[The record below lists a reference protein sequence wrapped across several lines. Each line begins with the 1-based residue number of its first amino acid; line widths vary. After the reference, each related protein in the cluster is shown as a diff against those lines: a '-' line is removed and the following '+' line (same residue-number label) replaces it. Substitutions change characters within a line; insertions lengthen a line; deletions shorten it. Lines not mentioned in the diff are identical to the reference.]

1 MRRVAQLV
9 AALLLALA
17 AGPAAAAPPRAE
29 VGEPALRPRTIAVW
43 APIRHYLVP
52 SAAPASSLAEV
63 SLVQVSRALRAQV
76 AADPRHKLIEE
87 EPLTRLLTAQ
97 RDEAQSD
104 LRFVATRSAQLGVE
118 YFKQSDLRSAVD
130 QLEEAQSLLERTGLF
145 WSDPT
150 LAVTVWRTLALA
162 ELELAQGAQD
172 GSEGQTLHEAKATA
186 AFKELIRW
194 APGERFSREDYPAE
208 VVASFERAYLEH
220 LLSLGSDLRV
230 RAAEAKRLA
239 TQLGVEELV
248 FAFAISSG
256 DQTVVGLQFFDAA
269 SQQFVVDETTR
280 VAPAVAADTYSM
292 MLSDALACQPPRFA
306 PPDPAGIDTGRT
318 YASAGYNGGY
328 FVDTPTRSPFYTQGA
343 SVQVSHMLSEN
354 AGLYAG
360 GRFVFGRRDTDGDL
374 LDRVDMAR
382 TDFGATF
389 AIRNRRFRL
398 YGNVGVDVAFVGAV
412 TATEDFWCKVTGG
425 EVRTIDA
432 GRACRAGSITKT
444 AAQAQAGLG
453 WTIGGQVLLGGPFW
467 ASLDANTVIYMLP
480 FGERPFDIPMG
491 GSLQLGYRF

>member
-1 MRRVAQLV
+1 MALLV
-9 AALLLALA
+9 AALLLAVA
-17 AGPAAAAPPRAE
+17 APALAAPPRRDQ
-29 VGEPALRPRTIAVW
+29 GEANLRPRTIAVW
-43 APIRHYLVP
+43 APIRHYIVP
-52 SAAPASSLAEV
+52 SAAPASSLAAV

-76 AADPRHKLIEE
+76 EADPRHKLISE
-87 EPLTRLLTAQ
+87 EPLTRLLSAQ

-145 WSDPT
+145 WTDPT

-162 ELELAQGAQD
+162 ELELAQGAQE

-194 APGERFSREDYPAE
+194 APSERFSREDYPAE
-208 VVASFERAYLEH
+208 VVATFERAYLEH

-256 DQTVVGLQFFDAA
+256 GETVVGLQFFDAA
-269 SQQFVVDETTR
+269 SQQFVVDETKR

-292 MLSDALACQPPRFA
+292 LLSDALACQPPRFL
-306 PPDPAGIDTGRT
+306 PPDPAGVDTGHT
-318 YASAGYNGGY
+318 YASAGYNGGS
-328 FVDTPTRSPFYTQGA
+328 FLDSPTRAPFYTQGA

-374 LDRVDMAR
+374 LERVDIAR

-389 AIRNRRFRL
+389 AIRNRRFRA
-398 YGNVGVDVAFVGAV
+398 YGSMGIDVAFVGAV

-425 EVRTIDA
+425 EVQAIDSS
-432 GRACRAGSITKT
+432 RACNGNAITRT
-444 AAQAQAGLG
+444 AAQAQAGVG
-453 WTIGGQVLLGGPFW
+453 WTVGGQVLLGGPFW
-467 ASLDANTVIYMLP
+467 ASLDANTAIYMLP

>member
-1 MRRVAQLV
+1 MALLV
-9 AALLLALA
+9 AALLLAVA
-17 AGPAAAAPPRAE
+17 APALAAPPRTE
-29 VGEPALRPRTIAVW
+29 PGESNLRPRTIAVW
-43 APIRHYLVP
+43 APIRHYIVP

-76 AADPRHKLIEE
+76 EADPRHRLINE

-145 WSDPT
+145 WTDPT

-162 ELELAQGAQD
+162 ELELAQGAQE

-208 VVASFERAYLEH
+208 VVATLERAYLEH

-256 DQTVVGLQFFDAA
+256 DETVVGLQFFDAA
-269 SQQFVVDETTR
+269 SQQFVVDETKR

-292 MLSDALACQPPRFA
+292 LLSDALACQPPRFL
-306 PPDPAGIDTGRT
+306 PPDPAGLDTGHT
-318 YASAGYNGGY
+318 YTSAGYNGGY
-328 FVDTPTRSPFYTQGA
+328 FLDTPTRAPFYTQGA

-425 EVRTIDA
+425 EVRAIDA
-432 GRACRAGSITKT
+432 GRGCREGSITKT

-453 WTIGGQVLLGGPFW
+453 WTVGGQVLLGGPFW
-467 ASLDANTVIYMLP
+467 ASLDANTAIYMLP

>member
-1 MRRVAQLV
+1 MRRVAQLL
-9 AALLLALA
+9 AALMLALA
-17 AGPAAAAPPRAE
+17 AWPAAAAPPRVEA
-29 VGEPALRPRTIAVW
+29 GEPALRPRSIALW
-43 APIRHYLVP
+43 APIRHYRVP

-76 AADPRHKLIEE
+76 GADPRHKLIEE
-87 EPLTRLLTAQ
+87 EPLTRLLAAQ

-145 WSDPT
+145 WTDPT

-162 ELELAQGAQD
+162 ELELAHGAEQKEED
-172 GSEGQTLHEAKATA
+172 RTLHQAKATA

-208 VVASFERAYLEH
+208 VVATFERAYLEH
-220 LLSLGSDLRV
+220 LLSEGSDLRV
-230 RAAEAKRLA
+230 RTAEAKRLA

-269 SQQFVVDETTR
+269 TQQFVVDETMR
-280 VAPAVAADTYSM
+280 VAPADAADTYSM
-292 MLSDALACQPPRFA
+292 MLSDALACQPPRFL
-306 PPDPAGIDTGRT
+306 PPDPAGLDTGHT
-318 YASAGYNGGY
+318 YASAGYHGGY
-328 FVDTPTRSPFYTQGA
+328 FLDTPTRSPFYTQGA

-374 LDRVDMAR
+374 LDRVDIAR

-389 AIRNRRFRL
+389 AIRNRRFRA
-398 YGNVGVDVAFVGAV
+398 YGSMGIDVAFVGAV

-425 EVRTIDA
+425 EVRAIDSS
-432 GRACRAGSITKT
+432 RACRGNDITRT

-467 ASLDANTVIYMLP
+467 ASLDANTAIYMLP
-480 FGERPFDIPMG
+480 FGERPFDIPIG

>member
-1 MRRVAQLV
+1 MALLV
-9 AALLLALA
+9 AALLLAVA
-17 AGPAAAAPPRAE
+17 APALAAPPRRDQ
-29 VGEPALRPRTIAVW
+29 GEANLRPRTIAVW
-43 APIRHYLVP
+43 APIRHYIVP
-52 SAAPASSLAEV
+52 SAAPASSLAAV

-76 AADPRHKLIEE
+76 EADPRHRLISE
-87 EPLTRLLTAQ
+87 EPLTRLLSAQ

-145 WSDPT
+145 WTDPT

-162 ELELAQGAQD
+162 ELELAQGAQE

-194 APGERFSREDYPAE
+194 APSERFSREDYPAE
-208 VVASFERAYLEH
+208 VVATFERAYLEH

-256 DQTVVGLQFFDAA
+256 GETVVGLQFFDAA
-269 SQQFVVDETTR
+269 SQQFVVDETKR

-292 MLSDALACQPPRFA
+292 LLSDALACQPPRFL
-306 PPDPAGIDTGRT
+306 PPDPAGVDTGHT
-318 YASAGYNGGY
+318 YASAGYNGGS
-328 FVDTPTRSPFYTQGA
+328 FLDSPTRAPFYTQGA

-374 LDRVDMAR
+374 LDRVDIAR

-389 AIRNRRFRL
+389 AIRNRRFRA
-398 YGNVGVDVAFVGAV
+398 YGSMGFDVAFVGAV

-425 EVRTIDA
+425 EVRAIDSS
-432 GRACRAGSITKT
+432 RACNGNAITRT
-444 AAQAQAGLG
+444 AAQAQAGVG
-453 WTIGGQVLLGGPFW
+453 WTVGGQVLLGGPFW
-467 ASLDANTVIYMLP
+467 ASLDANTAIYMLP

>member
-1 MRRVAQLV
+1 MRGLSLLL
-9 AALLLALA
+9 AALLLAVA
-17 AGPAAAAPPRAE
+17 APAVAAPPQTDT
-29 VGEPALRPRTIAVW
+29 GEPNLRPRTLAVW

-52 SAAPASSLAEV
+52 SSGPASRLAEV
-63 SLVQVSRALRAQV
+63 SLVQVARSLREQV
-76 AADPRHKLIEE
+76 AADPRHRLIPE
-87 EPLTRLLTAQ
+87 EPLTRLLAAQ

-104 LRFVATRSAQLGVE
+104 LRFVAARSAQLGVE

-145 WSDPT
+145 WTDPT

-162 ELELAQGAQD
+162 ELELAHDAAP
-172 GSEGQTLHEAKATA
+172 GSEAQTLHEAKASA

-194 APGERFSREDYPAE
+194 APGERFSREDYPEE
-208 VVASFERAYLEH
+208 VVALFERAYLEH

-230 RAAEAKRLA
+230 RPGEARRLA
-239 TQLGVEELV
+239 AQLGVEELV

-256 DQTVVGLQFFDAA
+256 SDIVVGLQFFDAA
-269 SQQFVVDETTR
+269 TQQFVVDETTR
-280 VAPAVAADTYSM
+280 VAPAEAAERFSLL
-292 MLSDALACQPPRFA
+292 LSDALACQPPRFA
-306 PPDPAGIDTGRT
+306 PPDPAGVDTGRT

-328 FVDTPTRSPFYTQGA
+328 FLDTPTRAPFYTQGA
-343 SVQVSHMLSEN
+343 SVQVSHMFSEN

-382 TDFGATF
+382 SDVGATF

-398 YGNVGVDVAFVGAV
+398 YGNVGIDVAFVGAV

-425 EVRTIDA
+425 EVREIDSS
-432 GRACRAGSITKT
+432 RACREGSITQT
-444 AAQAQAGLG
+444 PAQAQAGLG
-453 WTIGGQVLLGGPFW
+453 WTVGGQVLLGGPFW
-467 ASLDANTVIYMLP
+467 ASLDANSVIYMLP
-480 FGERPFDIPMG
+480 FDARPFDLPVG

>member
-1 MRRVAQLV
+1 MRRMAQLL
-9 AALLLALA
+9 AALVLAFA
-17 AGPAAAAPPRAE
+17 AVPAAAAPPRVE
-29 VGEPALRPRTIAVW
+29 VGEPALRPRSIAVW
-43 APIRHYLVP
+43 APIRHYRVP

-63 SLVQVSRALRAQV
+63 SLVQVARSLRAQV
-76 AADPRHKLIEE
+76 EADPRHRLIAE
-87 EPLTRLLTAQ
+87 EPLARLLAAQ

-104 LRFVATRSAQLGVE
+104 LRFVASRSVQLGVE
-118 YFKQSDLRSAVD
+118 YFRQSDLRSAVD

-145 WSDPT
+145 WTDPT

-162 ELELAQGAQD
+162 ELELANNATE
-172 GSEGQTLHEAKATA
+172 GSEGKAFHEAKASA

-194 APGERFSREDYPAE
+194 APGERFSREDYPEE
-208 VVASFERAYLEH
+208 VVAVFERAYLEH
-220 LLSLGSDLRV
+220 LLGLGSDLRV
-230 RAAEAKRLA
+230 RAAEARRLA
-239 TQLGVEELV
+239 NQLGVEELV

-256 DQTVVGLQFFDAA
+256 SETVVGLQFFDAA
-269 SQQFVVDETTR
+269 RQQFVVDDTQR
-280 VAPAVAADTYSM
+280 VAPAAAAEAFSM

-328 FVDTPTRSPFYTQGA
+328 FVDTPTRAPFYTQGA
-343 SVQVSHMLSEN
+343 SVQLSHMLSEN

-425 EVRTIDA
+425 EVRAIDA
-432 GRACRAGSITKT
+432 GRGCREGSITKT

-453 WTIGGQVLLGGPFW
+453 WTVGGQVLLGGPFW
-467 ASLDANTVIYMLP
+467 ASIDANTAIYMLP
-480 FGERPFDIPMG
+480 FGDRPFDIPIG

>member
-1 MRRVAQLV
+1 MRRMALLV
-9 AALLLALA
+9 AALLLAVA
-17 AGPAAAAPPRAE
+17 APALAAPPRRDQ
-29 VGEPALRPRTIAVW
+29 GEANLRPRTIAVW
-43 APIRHYLVP
+43 APIRHYIVP
-52 SAAPASSLAEV
+52 SAAPASSLAAV

-76 AADPRHKLIEE
+76 EADPRHKLISE
-87 EPLTRLLTAQ
+87 EPLTRLLSAQ

-145 WSDPT
+145 WTDPT

-162 ELELAQGAQD
+162 ELELAQGAQE

-194 APGERFSREDYPAE
+194 APSERFSREDYPAE
-208 VVASFERAYLEH
+208 VVATFERAYLEH

-256 DQTVVGLQFFDAA
+256 GETVVGLQFFDAA
-269 SQQFVVDETTR
+269 SQQFVVDETKR

-292 MLSDALACQPPRFA
+292 LLSDALACQPPRFL
-306 PPDPAGIDTGRT
+306 PPDPAGVDTGHT
-318 YASAGYNGGY
+318 YASAGYNGGS
-328 FVDTPTRSPFYTQGA
+328 FLDSPTRAPFYTQGA

-374 LDRVDMAR
+374 LERVDIAR

-389 AIRNRRFRL
+389 AIRNRRFRA
-398 YGNVGVDVAFVGAV
+398 YGSMGIDVAFVGAV

-425 EVRTIDA
+425 EVQAIDSS
-432 GRACRAGSITKT
+432 RACNGNAITRT
-444 AAQAQAGLG
+444 AAQAQAGVG
-453 WTIGGQVLLGGPFW
+453 WTVGGQVLLGGPFW
-467 ASLDANTVIYMLP
+467 ASLDANTAIYMLP